1 MSTTQETGR
10 PGKYQRSAFGL
21 VVAMVTTVVAVALAI
36 WVMGW
41 FRHTPTAK
49 PTHADYRAAVAD
61 MQRQKQPV
69 VYPSSLPEGYIA
81 TQARVPDD
89 YDGFEIDLLKGDTA
103 NADFIGIRTAR
114 TANIAALVHQDV
126 DANATTIASYDVP
139 ATVASPLAP
148 SWSGFQDDHG
158 DSGYAAQVGQL
169 SVLVYGSA
177 PAADLQQVVDQ
188 LTTAPVST
196 ARKGM

>member
-41 FRHTPTAK
+41 FRHTPDAK
-49 PTHADYRAAVAD
+49 PSQVDYLARVAD
-61 MQRQKQPV
+61 MQQQKQAA
-69 VYPSSLPEGYIA
+69 VYPTSLPDGYIA
-81 TQARVPDD
+81 TQARVPDN
-89 YDGFEIDLLKGDTA
+89 YDGFEIDLLKGDSA

-114 TANIAALVHQDV
+114 TANIAALVHQDI
-126 DANATTIASYDVP
+126 DPNATTIAAYDVP
-139 ATVASPLAP
+139 STVVSPLAP
-148 SWSGFQDDHG
+148 SWAGFQDDHG
-158 DSGYAAQVGQL
+158 DSGYAAQVGKL

-177 PAADLQQVVDQ
+177 PAADLQQVVDL
-188 LTTAPVST
+188 LTTAPLP
-196 ARKGM
+196 AAK

>member
-1 MSTTQETGR
+1 MSTTEETGR

-41 FRHTPTAK
+41 FRHTPSAT
-49 PTHADYRAAVAD
+49 PPQVDYLARVAD
-61 MQRQKQPV
+61 MQQQKQPA
-69 VYPSSLPEGYIA
+69 VYPASLPDGYTA

-89 YDGFEIDLLKGDTA
+89 YDGFEIDLLRGDTA

-126 DANATTIASYDVP
+126 DANATSIASYDVP
-139 ATVASPLAP
+139 STVASPLAP
-148 SWSGFQDDHG
+148 SWVGFQDDHG
-158 DSGYAAQVGQL
+158 DTGYAAQVGQL

-177 PAADLQQVVDQ
+177 PAADLQQVVDA